1 MRPMEASQM
10 HHDMNYITFHCKYW
24 QMSIHRGCILY
35 LQKPT
40 HIQILVNST
49 TKEVLLK
56 PSDEYE
62 RDSFL
67 VPNTIYKRKATFGI
81 NGSDFL
87 NKIIELMSWK
97 NDNAYRV
104 YGVNLEGA
112 ILFPLQ
118 NSTAIDDWQEALI
131 TADDFNE

>member
-1 MRPMEASQM
+1 MKPMEASPM
-10 HHDMNYITFHCKYW
+10 HRDMNYITFHCKYL

-40 HIQILVNST
+40 HVQILVNST

-56 PSDEYE
+56 PSGEYE

-67 VPNTIYKRKATFGI
+67 VPNTIYERKAAFGI
-81 NGSDFL
+81 KGPEFL
-87 NKIIELMSWK
+87 YKIIELMSWK
-97 NDNAYRV
+97 NANAYRV
-104 YGVNLEGA
+104 HGLNLEGG

-118 NSTAIDDWQEALI
+118 NSIALDDWQEALI
-131 TADDFNE
+131 TADDLNE